1 MGLFKGSAS
10 ISRYEAT
17 VSDRIGF
24 WDFVD
29 ERVRMFA
36 FRDIEDS
43 ADEVAVGWVSATD
56 FMDTAFQYASYALD
70 PYVVMGLRIDRRKL
84 PAGVLQKYFRMAVAK
99 AKAMREDGVISR
111 AERETLKEKVKLDL
125 LTRIPPGTQVFDVV
139 WDTAKGTVWFGGA
152 SRSMLDIFEDYFRR
166 CFQVELMPR
175 LPYFMARSLLPGEEN
190 TQRLEHAAPWDL
202 SGGEAA

>member
-10 ISRYEAT
+10 ISRYEVT
-17 VSDRIGF
+17 VLDRVGF

-43 ADEVAVGWVSATD
+43 ADEMAVGWVSATD
-56 FMDTAFQYASYALD
+56 FMDTTFQYASYAMD
-70 PYVVMGLRIDRRKL
+70 PYVVMGMRVDRRKL
-84 PAGVLQKYFRMAVAK
+84 PAGVLQKYFRIELAK
-99 AKAMREDGVISR
+99 AKARREGQALSR
-111 AERETLKEKVKLDL
+111 TERETLKEKVKLDL
-125 LTRIPPGTQVFDVV
+125 MTRIPPGTQVFDVV

-152 SRSMLDIFEDYFRR
+152 SRSLLDTFEDYFRR

-175 LPYFMARSLLPGEEN
+175 LPYFMARALMPGEEN
-190 TQRLEHAAPWDL
+190 GQRLEQAAPWDL
-202 SGGEAA
+202 SSGEAA